1 MAAMDNVR
9 ADFVRLREVLEGRP
23 LYRTLHAL
31 ASPGFHAVLTY
42 RFGRWALAQPAPLR
56 LVLGFVYQL
65 AYLLV
70 RICWGIEVPRGAA
83 IGPGLYIAH
92 FGGITVS
99 RRAVL
104 GRNCTLSQG
113 ITIGISGQGA
123 SRGAP
128 VIGDDVYIAPG
139 ARVFGRIRIGK
150 NVKIGPNVVVSEDIP
165 DNAVVALDPGFRIV
179 SYRGNR
185 RLEPIPGDRSRSA
198 STG

>member
-1 MAAMDNVR
+1 MAAIENIR
-9 ADFVRLREVLEGRP
+9 ADFARWHEVLEGGP
-23 LYRTLHAL
+23 FYRTLHAL
-31 ASPGFHAVLTY
+31 ASPGFHAVLVY
-42 RFGRWALAQPAPLR
+42 RFGRWALARRTPVRQ
-56 LVLGFVYQL
+56 VLGLTYQL

-70 RICWGIEVPRGAA
+70 RICWGIELPRRAA
-83 IGPGLYIAH
+83 IGAGLYIAH

-113 ITIGISGQGA
+113 ITIGISGEGA

-128 VIGDDVYIAPG
+128 AIGDDVYIAPG
-139 ARVFGRIRIGK
+139 ARVYGAIRIGR
-150 NVKIGPNVVVSEDIP
+150 NVKIGPNVVVSEDLP
-165 DNAVVALDPGFRIV
+165 DNAVVVLDPGFRIV

-185 RLEPIPGDRSRSA
+185 RLEAIPGDRSRSA